1 MTLSAVRSE
10 SSSGL
15 RIASW
20 FSKRGLTAALIAA
33 GVCVGGCRSPADTA
47 QAELLLKADQDF
59 AAMAEK
65 SGAPAAYMAFL
76 SPDAV
81 ELPSDTQAVAGIAAI
96 SDRQRKLAPNRLHWR
111 PQRAEAA
118 RDGSVGWTW
127 GEWTLTP
134 PAASALPLRRG
145 KYMHTWRR
153 QPDGRWK
160 VVADIRNTAYEE
172 PPAEVTPPP
181 VPAQPRAV
189 NPDELPAE

>member
-10 SSSGL
+10 SSSGS

-20 FSKRGLTAALIAA
+20 FSKRGLIAALITASA
-33 GVCVGGCRSPADTA
+33 GVGGCHSPADTA

-59 AAMAEK
+59 AAMAQK
-65 SGAPAAYMAFL
+65 SGAPAAYAAFL

-81 ELPSDTQAVAGIAAI
+81 ELPPDTQAVAGIAAI
-96 SDRQRKLAPNRLHWR
+96 SDRQRKLAPNRLQWR

-127 GEWTLTP
+127 GEWTLAP
-134 PAASALPLRRG
+134 PADSALPLRRG

-153 QPDGRWK
+153 QPNGSWK
-160 VVADIRNTAYEE
+160 VVVDIRNTAYEE
-172 PPAEVTPPP
+172 PPPTVPPP
-181 VPAQPRAV
+181 PPPAKPSAI
-189 NPDELPAE
+189 NPDEEPAE